1 MAYKRMNHSNTDKT
15 ERGHSMLFYTAVLE
29 LLESYFH
36 IPGWKKLFLT
46 GGCFWLSDYLH
57 RGICPSV
64 LMINRTEE
72 HCALYFAHGLYDVT
86 GKISEKNFHEAAK
99 REISFMRKNY
109 RPKFDTGLLE
119 TYLAEH
125 LFEKSSAV
133 QRAELL

>member
-1 MAYKRMNHSNTDKT
+1 MNHSNTDKT

-29 LLESYFH
+29 LLESYFP

-99 REISFMRKNY
+99 RVYSN
-109 RPKFDTGLLE
+109 GLF
-119 TYLAEH
+119 TCRNKAESLPYEQSQFVNNH
-125 LFEKSSAV
+125 QFLT
-133 QRAELL
+133 